1 MFCPR
6 CGAQNKTEQKF
17 CRNCGASLTA
27 VRLAIEGKVDE
38 VAATL
43 EKDIERIA
51 NGAITL
57 VIFAL
62 IALIASFISA
72 GNAVVNLILGLSIGG
87 TLLYK
92 GFKRANRTVKLIT
105 PTEAP
110 KALGKGHPVPLD
122 ADAVG
127 HKDIA
132 PTIAPDTDPLTP
144 APAPNVLSEHTT
156 FNLKQPGGQ

>member
-38 VAATL
+38 VAASM

-51 NGAITL
+51 NGALTL
-57 VIFAL
+57 VIFTG
-62 IALIASFISA
+62 IALLASSFSVV
-72 GNAVVNLILGLSIGG
+72 NATVNLILGLSIGG

-92 GFKRANRTVKLIT
+92 GFKRANRTIKLIT
-105 PTEAP
+105 PTEAQKP
-110 KALGKGHPVPLD
+110 LGKGQPSPLD
-122 ADAVG
+122 AWAAGD
-127 HKDIA
+127 KDLTPVFA
-132 PTIAPDTDPLTP
+132 PATDPL
-144 APAPNVLSEHTT
+144 V
-156 FNLKQPGGQ
+156 